1 MFKEVH
7 RRCPDARAILL
18 RLREARAYRVDGVA
32 ELKTALAIGLAQLV
46 DQRLKP
52 IQDRMSDA
60 NVDGAGDPP
69 TAVLL
74 YGRVDAIRIIIQEVA
89 QRVQRALDDGTP
101 ADPRELLGPA
111 EAPSGAGGEDDAADG
126 QRASS
131 ISAASASSDAI
142 ELPGSRWST
151 CGSAARMP
159 RVNGS

>member
-1 MFKEVH
+1 MRVAEYDSRADLRGARTEH
-7 RRCPDARAILL
+7 HDARAH
-18 RLREARAYRVDGVA
+18 
-32 ELKTALAIGLAQLV
+32 
-46 DQRLKP
+46 
-52 IQDRMSDA
+52 
-60 NVDGAGDPP
+60 
-69 TAVLL
+69 
-74 YGRVDAIRIIIQEVA
+74 VA